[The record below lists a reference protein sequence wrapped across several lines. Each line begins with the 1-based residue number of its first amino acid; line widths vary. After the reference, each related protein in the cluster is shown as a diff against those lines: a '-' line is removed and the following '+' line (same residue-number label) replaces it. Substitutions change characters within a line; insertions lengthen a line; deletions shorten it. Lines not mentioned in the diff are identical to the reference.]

1 MTNEKIAWI
10 TDTSALIGDD
20 FIEKYQIHVL
30 PINIIFPE
38 GAYRETIDLSQSQF
52 YEKMRNTKASPST
65 SQPIYGEMVEL
76 YKRLK
81 NEGYSGGIAVH
92 PTSLLSNTYHSS
104 ISAAKEA
111 DFELYAIDSKI
122 VSFPMMKMIKKG
134 YSLYEEGVD
143 IKTIVKTM
151 EDIANRAELTGIPAN
166 LNQLHKSGRVP
177 GIAAFIGNLLN
188 LKIIVSFQDGRVGL
202 KEKVRTI
209 NRAKM
214 HVMDYFRQQVN
225 KYTIDEVA
233 VVHCN
238 NEKDAQIWKGELQ
251 KEFPSI
257 NFIILPISACI
268 AVHTGEGTTGLSWV
282 YEN

>member
-1 MTNEKIAWI
+1 MTEKIAWI

-30 PINIIFPE
+30 PVNIIFSD
-38 GAYRETIDLSQSQF
+38 GAYRETVDLTQSQF
-52 YEKMRNTKASPST
+52 YEKMRNSKASPTT

-76 YKRLK
+76 YTRLK
-81 NEGYSGGIAVH
+81 DEGYSCGIAVH
-92 PTSLLSNTYHSS
+92 PTSLLSNTFHSS
-104 ISAAKEA
+104 VSAAEEA
-111 DFELYAIDSKI
+111 GFKLYAIDSKI
-122 VSFPMMKMIKKG
+122 VSFPMMKMLKKG
-134 YSLYEEGVD
+134 FSLYNEGATIEE
-143 IKTIVKTM
+143 IVKTM
-151 EDIANRAELTGIPAN
+151 EDMTNRSELTGIPAN
-166 LNQLHKSGRVP
+166 LNQLYKSGRVP

-209 NRAKM
+209 NRAKE
-214 HVMDYFRQQVN
+214 HVMNYFRQHVN
-225 KYTIDEVA
+225 KHTIDEVA

-238 NEKDAQIWKGELQ
+238 NEKDAKSWKEELQ
-251 KEFPSI
+251 KEFPTI

-282 YEN
+282 YE